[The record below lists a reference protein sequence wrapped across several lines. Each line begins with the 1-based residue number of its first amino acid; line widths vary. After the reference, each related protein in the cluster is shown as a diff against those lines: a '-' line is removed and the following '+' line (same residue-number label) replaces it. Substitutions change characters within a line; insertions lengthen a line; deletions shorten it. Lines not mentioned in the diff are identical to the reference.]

1 MTRVLHRTLRRTG
14 FAPQNTVIGVC
25 LDLVVLIEDISAP
38 SRRDVFGFLSSA
50 SIVPITLGTVI
61 KRQCK
66 GSPVEVHIQH
76 GAAVGVHGHSLGFF
90 QCPQIAVRPDVTH
103 VFFGHIVQAALQCT
117 AVRIMRM
124 LRLAAGITGIR
135 MSMRAGNAISLY
147 FIFIVIVGI
156 VRGAVRCATDLCSFQ
171 LVKLCLT

>member
-38 SRRDVFGFLSSA
+38 ALRDVFGFLSSA
-50 SIVPITLGTVI
+50 MIVPITLGTVI

-76 GAAVGVHGHSLGFF
+76 GAAVGVHRHGLAGLKL
-90 QCPQIAVRPDVTH
+90 PQLAVRLDITH
-103 VFFGHIVQAALQCT
+103 VPLGRFALAANQR
-117 AVRIMRM
+117 AAIGAMRM
-124 LRLAAGITGIR
+124 LLLTAGIADIG
-135 MSMRAGNAISLY
+135 MGMRAGNAVCSNLKLLDRIL
-147 FIFIVIVGI
+147 IVTAFRPLFGTV
-156 VRGAVRCATDLCSFQ
+156 AL
-171 LVKLCLT
+171 